1 MIYSNYDFL
10 ALLPAL
16 LVWFYT
22 ARTVRAQNLVLLLV
36 SLGFIAWAGIWNLV
50 VLAAV
55 MVTVWLYLA
64 LDKRYALGRPWLAFV
79 LALLI
84 LNLAYFKYRDFLA
97 GSFGIV
103 LPAPSLIAWIVPLG
117 ISFYTFE
124 AISAT
129 LDLKDR
135 GKVPPWREWSLFM
148 TFFPHLIAG
157 PVVRYRQL
165 APQFQAVKTFNWRH
179 ISVGLHLFTLGFV
192 KKLAADP
199 IGRIIDPV
207 WAAPSQASWLALTLA
222 LLGFYAQIYADF
234 SGYTDM
240 GRGVARMMGYRLPIN
255 FRAPYFSASPGEFF
269 QRWHVSLSSW
279 IRTFIFVKLSFAVLS
294 RIRSRRWQYYAQ
306 IAVTLVVMA
315 LFGLW
320 HGAAWHF
327 VLCGVWL
334 GMMIAGWTVVTKGKA
349 PKTRLGMVASI
360 VLLQVCWLVAL
371 VLFRAESLPAA
382 GTYVGGLL
390 GAQAGAFADGLWWC
404 LVAVAV
410 VLLSQAVDYFVWKRP
425 VARAMVAARS
435 TAAGTVAVAV
445 VFLLAVAV
453 KIAIDNAAF
462 AAIASGQSGLPSV
475 GFIYFQF

>member
-22 ARTVRAQNLVLLLV
+22 ARTVRSQNLVLLLV
-36 SLGFIAWAGIWNLV
+36 SLGFIAWAGIWNLII
-50 VLAAV
+50 LAAV
-55 MVTVWLYLA
+55 TAFVWGYLA
-64 LDKRYALGRPWLAFV
+64 MDRRFELGRPWLGLAI
-79 LALLI
+79 ALLI

-97 GSFGIV
+97 GSFGIA

-124 AISAT
+124 AVSST

-135 GKVPPWREWSLFM
+135 KHVPPWREWSLFM

-165 APQFQAVKTFNWRH
+165 APQFTELKRFKWRH
-179 ISVGLHLFTLGFV
+179 LSVGLQLFTLGFL
-192 KKLAADP
+192 KKMAADP

-207 WAAPSQASWLALTLA
+207 WAAPSQASSLALVLA

-255 FRAPYFSASPGEFF
+255 FRAPYLAASPGEFF

-306 IAVTLVVMA
+306 IGVTLVVMA
-315 LFGLW
+315 IFGLW

-334 GMMIAGWTVVTKGKA
+334 GMMIAGWTIVTKGKA
-349 PKTRLGMVASI
+349 PKTLAGTIASI
-360 VLLQVCWLVAL
+360 LILQLCWLVAL
-371 VLFRAESLPAA
+371 ILFRAENLSVA
-382 GTYVGGLL
+382 GTFVGGLVSAQ
-390 GAQAGAFADGLWWC
+390 GAAFAAGLWWC
-404 LVAVAV
+404 LVAVV
-410 VLLSQAVDYFVWKRP
+410 VVMVSQAIDYCVWKRP
-425 VARAMVAARS
+425 VARALVAARA
-435 TAAGTVAVAV
+435 TRAGAVVVAV
-445 VFLLAVAV
+445 VFLLALGVRIV
-453 KIAIDNAAF
+453 GDNASF
-462 AAIASGQSGLPSV
+462 AAIGSGQSGLPSV

>member
-10 ALLPAL
+10 VLMPVL

-22 ARTVRAQNLVLLLV
+22 ARTVRAQNTVLLLV
-36 SLGFIAWAGIWNLV
+36 SIGFIAWAGIWNLI

-55 MVTVWLYLA
+55 TAVVWCYLV
-64 LDKRYALGRPWLAFV
+64 LDRRFSLGRPWLAIV
-79 LALLI
+79 VALLV

-97 GSFGIV
+97 GSFGIA

-124 AISAT
+124 AVSAT
-129 LDLKDR
+129 LDLKER
-135 GKVPPWREWSLFM
+135 GKVPPWRQWSLFM

-165 APQFQAVKTFNWRH
+165 APQFTAVKVFHWRH

-294 RIRSRRWQYYAQ
+294 RIRSRRWQYHAQ

-315 LFGLW
+315 IFGLW

-334 GMMIAGWTVVTKGKA
+334 GMMIAGWTIVTKGKA
-349 PKTRLGMVASI
+349 PKSLAGTVTSI

-371 VLFRAESLPAA
+371 VLFRVESLPAA
-382 GTYVGGLL
+382 GTYAWGLL
-390 GAQAGAFADGLWWC
+390 SAQKGAFADSLWWC
-404 LVAVAV
+404 LAAVAV
-410 VLLSQAVDYFVWKRP
+410 VQASQAVDYCVWKRP
-425 VARAMVAARS
+425 VARSLVAARS
-435 TAAGTVAVAV
+435 TAGGAVAMAL
-445 VFLLAVAV
+445 VFVLALAVKVAS
-453 KIAIDNAAF
+453 DNASF
-462 AAIASGQSGLPSV
+462 ASIASGQSGLPSV

>member
-16 LVWFYT
+16 LLWFYL
-22 ARTVRAQNLVLLLV
+22 ARTVRTQNIVLLLV
-36 SLGFIAWAGIWNLV
+36 SLGFIAWAGVWNLII
-50 VLAAV
+50 LAAV
-55 MVTVWLYLA
+55 TAVVWIYLK
-64 LDKRYALGRPWLAFV
+64 LDEHFQLSRPWLGLV
-79 LALLI
+79 IGLLI
-84 LNLAYFKYRDFLA
+84 LNLAYFKYRDFL
-97 GSFGIV
+97 SQSLGIS

-124 AISAT
+124 AVSAT

-135 GKVPPWREWSLFM
+135 KKVPPLREWSLFM

-165 APQFQAVKTFNWRH
+165 APQFNELKSFNWRH

-207 WAAPSQASWLALTLA
+207 WAAPSQASSLALFLA

-255 FRAPYFSASPGEFF
+255 FRAPYFAASPGEFF
-269 QRWHVSLSSW
+269 QRWHISLSSW

-306 IAVTLVVMA
+306 IGVTLVVMA
-315 LFGLW
+315 IFGLW

-334 GMMIAGWTVVTKGKA
+334 GVMIAGWTIVTKGKA
-349 PKTRLGMVASI
+349 PRTRWGLVLSI

-371 VLFRAESLPAA
+371 ILFRAENMSAVGA
-382 GTYVGGLL
+382 YVWGL
-390 GAQAGAFADGLWWC
+390 FAMRSAPPYPGLWWC

-410 VLLSQAVDYFVWKRP
+410 VMLSQAVDYCVWRRP
-425 VARAMVAARS
+425 VARAFVAMRATTGGAVLMALVFVAALS
-435 TAAGTVAVAV
+435 
-445 VFLLAVAV
+445 L
-453 KIAIDNAAF
+453 KIAGDNGHF
-462 AAIASGQSGLPSV
+462 AALSTGQPGLPSV